1 MSWLTMALFA
11 LAFVVLTLLTGGSGD
26 DRPSDSRRRM
36 RDRLSHGGFPT
47 ESWEIY

>member
-1 MSWLTMALFA
+1 MSWLTMALFV
-11 LAFVVLTLLTGGSGD
+11 LAFVALSLLTGRIGD

-36 RDRLSHGGFPT
+36 RDRLSRGGFPT

>member
-1 MSWLTMALFA
+1 MSWLTMALFI
-11 LAFVVLTLLTGGSGD
+11 LAFVALSLLMGGNGD

-36 RDRLSHGGFPT
+36 RDRLSRGGFPA